1 MKDDRDKNFIATN
14 AAGLTGEPLDDGRHA
29 RRERLVQRVGY
40 LTHKVFRAMGMTA
53 IDNQARV

>member
-1 MKDDRDKNFIATN
+1 MKDDRDKNFIAT
-14 AAGLTGEPLDDGRHA
+14 TRSTHGEPLDDGRHA
-29 RRERLVQRVGY
+29 RRERLVQRVRH